1 MSCHAH
7 TPHKRVVCCFGPKG
21 ATGPQGATGP
31 ATGTPQRIQENSGNF
46 VECANSDITIQPANQ
61 LILNLGPCQTGYVL
75 TATDANGSCAWG
87 QNTANELI
95 RNNSDQ
101 TTRVKCYDAG
111 YIAAESGGVSRM
123 VIESD
128 GNTLL
133 TTGTGASAN
142 RLDMNTSKVA
152 LFFGTTPVL
161 LAQGSATT
169 LRSLDGSKRID
180 INATGVRIQN
190 AYYLPNT
197 VGTAGQILTSNGAGV
212 STWTTPAGLFGLYSQ
227 TGISTVTGDAE
238 EYFTTMANGVGTLT
252 IPVNSIIPGTCFLYR
267 TGGTFTTVVASQF
280 FEFKFYSNNLVLFDS
295 GEINVPIGNN
305 IAWTIDM
312 TFTYLGNSN
321 LVSNF
326 NFRYQ
331 GTNYTGQN
339 MYTSFSTLND
349 NVLEFTWR
357 WKQTGSSMSCNFG
370 IITRLYQ

>member
-21 ATGPQGATGP
+21 ATGPTGP

-46 VECANSDITIQPANQ
+46 VECANSNITIQPANE
-61 LILNLGPCQTGYVL
+61 LLLNIGPCQTGYVL
-75 TATDANGSCAWG
+75 TATSANGSCAWG
-87 QNTANELI
+87 QPPSNEFI
-95 RNNSDQ
+95 RNN
-101 TTRVKCYDAG
+101 TNTNTRVQCYDLG
-111 YIAAESGGVSRM
+111 YISAESLGIPRL
-123 VIESD
+123 IIQND

-133 TTGTGASAN
+133 TCGTGTGAN
-142 RLDMNTSKVA
+142 RLDMNNSKVA
-152 LFFGTTPVL
+152 LYFGTTPVL

-169 LRSLDGSKRID
+169 LRSLDGVKRID

-190 AYYLPNT
+190 AYYLPDT
-197 VGTAGQILTSNGAGV
+197 VGTVGQILTSNGAGV

-252 IPVNSIIPGTCFLYR
+252 LPVNSIIPGTCFLYR
-267 TGGTFTTVVASQF
+267 TGGTFTTDAQAQF

-295 GEINVPIGNN
+295 GEISVPIGTN

-331 GTNYTGQN
+331 GVNYTGQN

-357 WKQTGSSMSCNFG
+357 WKETGNNTMSCNFG